1 MSRACDKIR
10 SMIIA
15 AALLATRSLVMK
27 PAPDRSALIHGNT
40 AFAVDLYRR
49 EASQP
54 NTNIFF
60 SPYSISTAMAM
71 VDAGARGA
79 TATAIE
85 KAMRFP
91 FAGKRLAEAWTTVL
105 NDVNKHKEG
114 FDLLTANALWAA
126 RGVEFRSSY
135 LATARSEFGAKIETL
150 DFAHAS
156 DAARSRINKWVS
168 DTTKEKIR
176 DLIAPG
182 MLPPDTLLVLTNA
195 IYMKAKWAD
204 PFPKAR
210 TDANGKFHA
219 PGGDVTVPMMQNTET
234 FPFFR
239 GEGVRVLELPYAG
252 EELSM
257 LVVLPETNG
266 GLAAIEK
273 DLTPEKI
280 EAWQSKLV
288 PSKVAVTF
296 PRFTSEMTLDL
307 GATLQAMGVRRA
319 FGKNGSADFSGMSE
333 KEKLVISRVIHKA
346 RVDVDEEGT
355 EAAAATAVIGVRAT
369 AIRQPPPELFVAD
382 HPFLFLIKRNGTNSI
397 LFLGRL
403 MKP

>member
-1 MSRACDKIR
+1 
-10 SMIIA
+10 MIIA
-15 AALLATRSLVMK
+15 AALIIENLAMK
-27 PAPDRSALIHGNT
+27 PAPDRDALIHGNT
-40 AFAVDLYRR
+40 VFAVDLYRR
-49 EASQP
+49 EAAGQ
-54 NTNIFF
+54 NDNIFF

-79 TATAIE
+79 TTAEIE
-85 KAMRFP
+85 TAMRFP
-91 FAGKRLAEAWTTVL
+91 FKGKQLAQAWAAVL
-105 NDVNKHKEG
+105 DDVNHHAEG
-114 FDLLTANALWAA
+114 FDLLTANALWGA

-135 LATARSEFGAKIETL
+135 LATARGEFGAKIETL

-156 DAARSRINKWVS
+156 EDARARINKWVS

-176 DLIAPG
+176 ELIGQG
-182 MLPPDTLLVLTNA
+182 MLVPDTLLVLTNA

-204 PFPKAR
+204 PFPKSG
-210 TDANGKFHA
+210 TDPKGTFHA
-219 PGGDVTVPMMQNTET
+219 PGGDVTAPMMHLKET

-239 GEGVRVLELPYAG
+239 GDGVRIIELPYQG
-252 EELSM
+252 EALSM

-280 EAWQSKLV
+280 EAWQTKLTR
-288 PSKVAVTF
+288 SKVAVTF

-307 GATLQAMGVRRA
+307 GATLQAMGMRRA
-319 FGKNGSADFSGMSE
+319 FSMNGGADFSGMSE
-333 KEKLVISRVIHKA
+333 KEKLAISRVIHKA
-346 RVDVDEEGT
+346 RVDVDEQGT

-369 AIRQPPPELFVAD
+369 AIREPPPELFVAD
-382 HPFLFLIKRNGTNSI
+382 HPFLFFIRRNGTNSI

>member
-1 MSRACDKIR
+1 
-10 SMIIA
+10 MIIA

-27 PAPDRSALIHGNT
+27 PAPPDRSALIHGNA

-54 NTNIFF
+54 NTNVFF

-71 VDAGARGA
+71 VDAGAGGT
-79 TATAIE
+79 TATEIE

-91 FAGKRLAEAWTTVL
+91 FTGKRLAEAWATVL
-105 NDVNKHKEG
+105 NDVNHHKEG

-135 LATARSEFGAKIETL
+135 LATARKEFGARIETL

-156 DAARSRINKWVS
+156 EAARERINKWVS

-176 DLIAPG
+176 DLIAQG
-182 MLPPDTLLVLTNA
+182 MLPADTLLVLTNA

-210 TDANGKFHA
+210 TDTKGKFHA
-219 PGGDVTVPMMQNTET
+219 PGGDVTAPMMQNTET
-234 FPFFR
+234 FPFYK

-288 PSKVAVTF
+288 PSKVNVTF

-319 FGKNGSADFSGMSE
+319 FEVGGAADFSGMSE
-333 KEKLVISRVIHKA
+333 KEKLKISRVIHKA

-355 EAAAATAVIGVRAT
+355 EAAAATAVIAVRAT